1 MSAGGVQGEVIWGME
16 RLWLLE
22 RGRHSF
28 LEMILPGLWMVMELE
43 PDLITDD
50 RKLSELEE
58 PELGLDTLGPPTC
71 SPAHHTHYHYTHFRS
86 LLRVVVFRRIS
97 LVF

>member
-28 LEMILPGLWMVMELE
+28 LEMILPGLVWLVER
-43 PDLITDD
+43 ITDE
-50 RKLSELEE
+50 RKDSELPE
-58 PELGLDTLGPPTC
+58 PEPLALVTPGMAPPLGT
-71 SPAHHTHYHYTHFRS
+71 
-86 LLRVVVFRRIS
+86 
-97 LVF
+97 

>member
-71 SPAHHTHYHYTHFRS
+71 SPAHHYTHFRS

-97 LVF
+97 LVS